1 MSQEASRNSSLLR
14 ILIGNRP
21 YLRCKR
27 VSIIIK
33 KRVDLSGQ
41 PFALT
46 EDLESE
52 ICLLATGLL
61 IVEAVDSHID
71 FFQLLSSVVERRSHV
86 LLGCN
91 NHGHIRSQHK
101 AVGPLDALGGNFEYF
116 CHCCYCL
123 VVAAKILNQNAR
135 VWQCW
140 ETIIFQRQKY

>member
-21 YLRCKR
+21 YLRCKS

-33 KRVDLSGQ
+33 KRVDRSGQ

-46 EDLESE
+46 EDFECE

-101 AVGPLDALGGNFEYF
+101 AVGPLDALGGDFEYF
-116 CHCCYCL
+116 CHCCYVL
-123 VVAAKILNQNAR
+123 VVAANLLNQNAS
-135 VWQCW
+135 VWQYL
-140 ETIIFQRQKY
+140 ETILFQKQK